1 MKKLLFLVALSLVFS
16 LVLPVAAKNTAPIPP
31 ILDISPP
38 GSDVPASLV
47 AFSGTWEGKWSG
59 SPSLDHVLIVEKMT
73 ATSAEVVY
81 SIGAIGSSSP
91 RFWRSN
97 ATLSE
102 KNRLLKMVWP
112 QGLGKPPITVMY
124 QLKSENEMAG
134 TWDNGQGASSVAT
147 MKKVQ

>member
-1 MKKLLFLVALSLVFS
+1 MKKLLFLFVLLAVFS
-16 LVLPVAAKNTAPIPP
+16 LALPASAKNTAPIPP
-31 ILDISPP
+31 ILDIRSP
-38 GSDVPASLV
+38 GSDVPTSLV

-73 ATSAEVVY
+73 ANAAEVVY
-81 SIGAIGSSSP
+81 SIGALDSSPP

-112 QGLGKPPITVMY
+112 QGIGKSPITVMY
-124 QLKSENEMAG
+124 QLKSDNEMAG